1 MNKKLLVINEIF
13 NEGDLVILIS
23 GKIDFKIEITTE
35 DKEGHFI
42 VINV

>member
-23 GKIDFKIEITTE
+23 DKIDFKNETTTE
-35 DKEGHFI
+35 DKEGYFI